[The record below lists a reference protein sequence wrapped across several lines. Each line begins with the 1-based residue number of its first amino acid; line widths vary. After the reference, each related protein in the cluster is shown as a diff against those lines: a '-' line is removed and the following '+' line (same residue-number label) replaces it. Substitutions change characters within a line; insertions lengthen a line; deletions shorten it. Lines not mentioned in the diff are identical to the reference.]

1 MRLCRTRPKEA
12 MLVVTASLGLAMCI
26 MTWALIKAFIGGV
39 TGHTSSWCAA
49 ALALLLRSTMCLR
62 RCAYAKLLTLFEFY
76 PDCMEHC
83 VSLDIFIRAHRRFCC
98 HQ

>member
-1 MRLCRTRPKEA
+1 

-49 ALALLLRSTMCLR
+49 ALALLLGLTDVPAQMC
-62 RCAYAKLLTLFEFY
+62 YAKLLTLLGFY

-83 VSLDIFIRAHRRFCC
+83 VSLDIFIRAHRRFCF